1 MNNNSICYGNWV
13 PKKFLYILLGLIII
27 ISTLSIIPMQLILK
41 IFLWIIDGFFIIGLL
56 FLSYLYRIFDHNNGE
71 MQNKLRDIV
80 LQNLPWNGKGKVLE
94 IGTGSGY
101 LAIQLAKSNPN
112 TEAWGIDYWGKG
124 WNYSL
129 KMCEEN
135 AKIEGV
141 MDRTKFQKA
150 DASDLPFNNEGFDA
164 IVSNFVFHEVRSVK
178 DKTLLFE
185 EALRVLKKGGVF
197 SIQDLIKKEKH
208 FGELNELK
216 EKLRKFGVEEV
227 NYLDTL
233 EELNMSPIARVF
245 FRNSGIIFGRK

>member
-1 MNNNSICYGNWV
+1 M
-13 PKKFLYILLGLIII
+13 L
-27 ISTLSIIPMQLILK
+27 LILK
-41 IFLWIIDGFFIIGLL
+41 FILWILDGLFIVGLL
-56 FLSYLYRIFDHNNGE
+56 FLFYLYRIFAHNNGE
-71 MQNKLRDIV
+71 MQNKLRYIV
-80 LQNLPWNGKGKVLE
+80 LQNLPWNGKGKVLD

-101 LAIQLAKSNPN
+101 LAIKLTKSNPN

-150 DASDLPFNNEGFDA
+150 DASDLPFNNEEFDA

-178 DKTLLFE
+178 DRFILFK
-185 EALRVLKKGGVF
+185 EALRVLKKGGIF

-216 EKLRKFGVEEV
+216 EKLRKLGVEEV
-227 NYLDTL
+227 KYLDTL
-233 EELNMSPIARVF
+233 EELNMPTLARVA

>member
-1 MNNNSICYGNWV
+1 MSNISIDYGNWV
-13 PKKFLYILLGLIII
+13 PKKIIYTLLIFVIV
-27 ISTLSIIPMQLILK
+27 ISTLSIIPMLS
-41 IFLWIIDGFFIIGLL
+41 IFNVILWILDGFFIVGLL
-56 FLSYLYRIFDHNNGE
+56 FLFYLYRIFAHNNGE
-71 MQNKLRDIV
+71 MQIKLRNIV
-80 LQNLPWNGKGKVLE
+80 LQNLPWNGKGKVLD

-101 LAIQLAKSNPN
+101 LAIQLAKTNPN

-141 MDRTKFQKA
+141 MDRTKFQKVN
-150 DASDLPFNNEGFDA
+150 ASDLPFNNEEFDA

-178 DKTLLFE
+178 DKFLLFK

-208 FGELNELK
+208 FGELNELN
-216 EKLRKFGVEEV
+216 EKLRKLGVEEV
-227 NYLDTL
+227 NYIDTL
-233 EELNMSPIARVF
+233 EELNMPTIARVA

>member
-1 MNNNSICYGNWV
+1 MGNKPTCYGNWV
-13 PKKFLYILLGLIII
+13 PKKIIYALLIFVII
-27 ISTLSIIPMQLILK
+27 ISTLSIIPMLLILK
-41 IFLWIIDGFFIIGLL
+41 ILLWILDGFLIVELL
-56 FLSYLYRIFDHNNGE
+56 FLSYLYQLFAHINGE
-71 MQNKLRDIV
+71 MQNKLRNIV
-80 LQNLPWNGKGKVLE
+80 LQNLPWNGKGKVLD

-101 LAIQLAKSNPN
+101 LATQLVEINPN

-150 DASDLPFNNEGFDA
+150 DASDLPFNKEEFDA

-178 DKTLLFE
+178 DKILLFK

-216 EKLRKFGVEEV
+216 EKLRKLGVEEV

-233 EELNMSPIARVF
+233 EELNMPTLARVA
-245 FRNSGIIFGRK
+245 FRN

>member
-1 MNNNSICYGNWV
+1 MSNISIDYGNWV
-13 PKKFLYILLGLIII
+13 PKNLLYILLGFIII
-27 ISTLSIIPMQLILK
+27 TSVLSIIPMLLILK
-41 IFLWIIDGFFIIGLL
+41 IILWILDGLFIVALL
-56 FLSYLYRIFDHNNGE
+56 YLYYLNRIFADNNGE

-80 LQNLPWNGKGKVLE
+80 LQNLSWNGKGKVLD

-101 LAIQLAKSNPN
+101 LAIQLAKTNPN

-150 DASDLPFNNEGFDA
+150 SASDLPFNNEEFDA
-164 IVSNFVFHEVRSVK
+164 IVSNFVFHEVRTVK
-178 DKTLLFE
+178 DKFLLFK

-197 SIQDLIKKEKH
+197 SIQDPIKKEKH

-216 EKLRKFGVEEV
+216 EKLRKLGVEEV
-227 NYLDTL
+227 DYVDTL
-233 EELNMSPIARVF
+233 EELNMPTIARVA
-245 FRNSGIIFGRK
+245 FRNSGVLFGRK